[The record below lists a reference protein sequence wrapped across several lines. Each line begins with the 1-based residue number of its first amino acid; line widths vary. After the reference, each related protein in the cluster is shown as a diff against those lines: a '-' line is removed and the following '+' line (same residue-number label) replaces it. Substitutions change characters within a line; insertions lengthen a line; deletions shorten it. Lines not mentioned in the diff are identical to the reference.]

1 MYYCLYFKIMELVN
15 CFSENGK
22 FIDTKYFVQ
31 KYNKLPCSLCLTFN
45 EENKHCDLE
54 KITNDLLFKIVPDI
68 QFVRRITNKYTIV
81 GGASDQEER
90 IENNLNLSE
99 GGSNIQIFA
108 ENKIYTI
115 DYNSI
120 SVKYADISEEI
131 VQSILQNIY
140 NQLPMKKPDSKEAV
154 ANLVGYSD
162 GEYYT
167 VESKIKKVD
176 VNIEE
181 NYNDDFIPV
190 YNDLLKFLDSRE
202 SGLILLYGAAG
213 TGKSNLLRHL
223 CNKYPK
229 QYVIVPTSLTS
240 RLGDPDFVSF
250 MIDNANSVFILED
263 CEQVLMDRGV
273 NMFNGAISNI
283 LNMSDGLLSDIMNIK
298 FICTFNADIKTIDQA
313 LLRKGRCYA
322 KYEFKELESN
332 KVQYL
337 NDKYNL
343 GIEEIKPM
351 TLAEIY
357 NADKTE
363 YSEKKKMCKIGF

>member
-1 MYYCLYFKIMELVN
+1 MDLVN
-15 CFSENGK
+15 CFSENGQ
-22 FIDTKYFVQ
+22 FIAARFFVERYG
-31 KYNKLPCSLCLTFN
+31 KIPSSLTLTFN
-45 EENKHCDLE
+45 EEEKHCDLE
-54 KITNDLLFKIVPDI
+54 KITDEVIYDI
-68 QFVRRITNKYTIV
+68 FPNVESIRRSVNKYTLV
-81 GGASDQEER
+81 GGAIEQETKPQGT
-90 IENNLNLSE
+90 ILNLSE
-99 GGSNIQIFA
+99 SGSIIQVITTLGM
-108 ENKIYTI
+108 YTI

-120 SVKYADISEEI
+120 IARYVDRSESDVQKEI
-131 VQSILQNIY
+131 QEMY
-140 NQLPMKKPDSKEAV
+140 DKLPKKSPEPKEAV
-154 ANLVGYSD
+154 ANLVGFSD
-162 GEYYT
+162 GQYYT
-167 VESKIKKVD
+167 IESKIKKVD
-176 VNIEE
+176 VNINE

-190 YNDLLKFLDSRE
+190 YNDLLKFIDSRE
-202 SGLILLYGAAG
+202 SGLVLLYGQPG
-213 TGKSNLLRHL
+213 TGKSNFLRHL
-223 CNKYPK
+223 CSKHPK
-229 QYVIVPTSLTS
+229 DYIIVPTSLTS

-322 KYEFKELESN
+322 KYEFKELEEE
-332 KVQYL
+332 KVKAL

-343 GIEEIKPM
+343 GINEIKPM

-363 YSEKKKMCKIGF
+363 YSEKRRVRKIGF